1 MLKKAANAL
10 HFDSATH
17 KNRFEKND
25 GHPYKKK
32 RLAYLAGESARLTS
46 RIYATGCV
54 VMPVQ
59 SKAL

>member
-17 KNRFEKND
+17 KNRFEKMTA
-25 GHPYKKK
+25 PLQKK